1 MAIKPSKHSN
11 PDQTIIGAAALL
23 LKTLS
28 KSGVEKYDDLE
39 ELVDS
44 KIEGGKYLF
53 LPALNLLYLLGAV
66 DYHKKSDAFEYVG
79 AAR

>member
-1 MAIKPSKHSN
+1 MTIKTNKHSN
-11 PDQTIIGAAALL
+11 PDQTIIGVAALI

-28 KSGVEKYDDLE
+28 KSGVEKYDNLE
-39 ELVDS
+39 ELVDE
-44 KIEGGKYLF
+44 KIDGGKYLF

-66 DYHKKSDAFEYVG
+66 DYHKKADAFEYVG